1 MEKIVEIKVKKIP
14 IKTYVEDFSEITFR
28 TPLATNAE
36 IYMHQPEEVFTEAFN
51 KDEAFPIISWVN
63 DTRYERR
70 INVLYLTEKGIIRE
84 EVIYEKIPAEN
95 TSKKARKYGF
105 SFNYKETKYYRL
117 VLP

>member
-1 MEKIVEIKVKKIP
+1 MGENIKIIIK
-14 IKTYVEDFSEITFR
+14 KTETKRDIEDFSEILFR
-28 TPLATNAE
+28 KPLAMNAE
-36 IYMHQPEEVFTEAFN
+36 IFLHQPEKDFTETFD
-51 KDEAFPIISWVN
+51 KDKAFPIVSWIS
-63 DTRYERR
+63 DTRHERK

-117 VLP
+117 VLL